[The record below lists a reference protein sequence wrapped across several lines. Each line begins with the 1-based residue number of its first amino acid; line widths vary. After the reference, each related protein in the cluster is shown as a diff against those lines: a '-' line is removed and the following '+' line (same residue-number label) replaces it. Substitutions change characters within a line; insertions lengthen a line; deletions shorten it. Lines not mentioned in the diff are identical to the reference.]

1 MHSEHGIE
9 QIRQPN
15 AVRLGD
21 EPEEAAVA
29 VEAPGPALLNDFQ
42 ARLVVAVQEDVG
54 DAASGILVGQ
64 LDGLGAEPLDVHDGD
79 ETVGQDAADGGVGPE
94 VEPLLKSID
103 RLVDRNRASGL
114 RGFGV
119 LLSSEPLRDA
129 SRVQTFAFDA
139 KIAMPLTVATE
150 AVAGPSCQRVHP
162 DAAVTVIV
170 YEKRRVEANF
180 SYRAGELD
188 GDAVREIVDTVAHL
202 AGGNKAD

>member
-1 MHSEHGIE
+1 MHKHCRWISSLIVAFLLMTMPL
-9 QIRQPN
+9 I
-15 AVRLGD
+15 AA
-21 EPEEAAVA
+21 EEKPRGA
-29 VEAPGPALLNDFQ
+29 VESNAPLRSGCQVGELVPTFYSRAVTGPLMNKSVCYICRNGERPVVMVLLN
-42 ARLVVAVQEDVG
+42 
-54 DAASGILVGQ
+54 
-64 LDGLGAEPLDVHDGD
+64 
-79 ETVGQDAADGGVGPE
+79 GGVGPE

-188 GDAVREIVDTVAHL
+188 GDAVREIVDRVAHL